1 MAKVSIEIIQ
11 KLRDATGAGVM
22 ACKKAFAETKGDFD
36 KAVALIKERGLVKVE
51 QKADRSTGSGLLET
65 YLHNGRVGVMLELRC
80 ETDFV
85 ARSDVFKKLS
95 HELIMQIA
103 AMEPADVDALFSQPY
118 IKDEKIIVGDL
129 VKDAIARVGEN
140 IQVKRFCRY
149 EL

>member
-22 ACKKAFAETKGDFD
+22 ACKKAFAEAKGDFE
-36 KAVALIKERGLVKVE
+36 KAGALIKERGLVKVE
-51 QKADRSTGSGLLET
+51 QKSGRSTGSGLLET
-65 YLHNGRVGVMLELRC
+65 YLHNDRVGVMLELRC

-85 ARSDVFKKLS
+85 ARSDVFKGLA
-95 HELIMQIA
+95 HDVVMQIA
-103 AMEPADVDALFSQPY
+103 AMEPADVDNLLSQPY
-118 IKDEKIIVGDL
+118 IKNEAITVSDL
-129 VKDAIARVGEN
+129 IKDAIARVGEN